1 MSKLRCHI
9 SISLDGFVAG
19 PNQSEENPLG
29 EGGERLHDWVVPL
42 AAWRQSHG
50 EQGGEVNES
59 ARIVEESR
67 ENIGAGVMGRN
78 MFGPV
83 HGGAWG
89 DEQWTGWWGDDPP
102 YHYPVF
108 ILTHHPR
115 DPVEMEGGTTFHF
128 VTDGIESALEQAR
141 QAAAGE
147 DVMLWGGAD
156 VARQYLAAGLLDEL
170 ELHIVPVV
178 LGDGARLFD
187 NLGDAE
193 VKLEPIRTEPAITIP
208 SSSRA
213 ACVAP
218 NCLARSPIA
227 SRTSASIPSSAIASG
242 PASLGTR
249 SHHSSSDLACI
260 GVDIAVTVTSWRPP
274 SRRTEVSTP
283 ASSSENGP
291 RTLGGGNGTPN

>member
-50 EQGGEVNES
+50 KQGGEVNES

-78 MFGPV
+78 MFGPI
-83 HGGAWG
+83 GGGPWG

-115 DPVEMEGGTTFHF
+115 DPVVMEGGTTFHF
-128 VTDGIESALEQAR
+128 VTDGIESALDQAR
-141 QAAAGE
+141 EAANGK
-147 DVMLWGGAD
+147 DVMLWGGGQ
-156 VARQYLAAGLLDEL
+156 VAQQYLAAGLLDEL
-170 ELHIVPVV
+170 SSTSFRWCSATV
-178 LGDGARLFD
+178 LASSTTSGTR
-187 NLGDAE
+187 
-193 VKLEPIRTEPAITIP
+193 RC
-208 SSSRA
+208 SSSR
-213 ACVAP
+213 
-218 NCLARSPIA
+218 
-227 SRTSASIPSSAIASG
+227 SG
-242 PASLGTR
+242 
-249 SHHSSSDLACI
+249 
-260 GVDIAVTVTSWRPP
+260 P
-274 SRRTEVSTP
+274 SRRP
-283 ASSSENGP
+283 ASPTSSTGA
-291 RTLGGGNGTPN
+291 